1 MKRLWILVGL
11 LGILLLATL
20 QSGFWPQNSLKSQ
33 DGPASMRISSSA
45 FGNDQA
51 VPVRFTCNGKNVN
64 PALIVSGV
72 PERATSLVLIVDDP
86 DAPFGV
92 FTHWL
97 LWNIPPETKNIEEGE
112 MPEGAVSG
120 LNSFGK
126 PGYNGP
132 CPASG
137 LHRYFFTVIALDSFV
152 GLNGQAS
159 RSELENA
166 MRGHMVGEA
175 HFYGRYNARST
186 E

>member
-1 MKRLWILVGL
+1 MQERETVFVLIEGDLDTPVSEYYHRRLWKI
-11 LGILLLATL
+11 
-20 QSGFWPQNSLKSQ
+20 
-33 DGPASMRISSSA
+33 R
-45 FGNDQA
+45 
-51 VPVRFTCNGKNVN
+51 
-64 PALIVSGV
+64 
-72 PERATSLVLIVDDP
+72 
-86 DAPFGV
+86 
-92 FTHWL
+92 
-97 LWNIPPETKNIEEGE
+97 PETKNIEEGE
-112 MPEGAVSG
+112 MPESAVSG
-120 LNSFGK
+120 LNSNVR

-132 CPASG
+132 CPATG